1 MFCWSN
7 NIHMKYLLQILY
19 ITQKVKLNF
28 VRNFIELIK
37 GNFNE
42 DHLESPHTANVS
54 MLMTMLTMYQRE

>member
-7 NIHMKYLLQILY
+7 NIYMKYLLQISY

-37 GNFNE
+37 GNFNK
-42 DHLESPHTANVS
+42 DHLESPHRANVS

>member
-7 NIHMKYLLQILY
+7 NIYMKYLLQILY

-28 VRNFIELIK
+28 ARNFIELIK
-37 GNFNE
+37 GNFNK
-42 DHLESPHTANVS
+42 DNVS